1 MRWYKKVLII
11 LAASG
16 LLALFI
22 FFGLR
27 ITTVEVQ
34 GSKIYSQKEIK
45 DSVFTRKYADN
56 ELFFWIYNKLF
67 GINKLPFVEDI
78 EVEYNGWHKVTLQV
92 YDKTISGCIK
102 YMGQYVYFD
111 KDGIVL
117 QSMTTRRE
125 EVPVVT
131 GIRFGTFSIGK
142 AFNVK
147 DSSLFETI
155 MNLSQLIAHYKI
167 KVERIHVEQNRMVL
181 FTGNVKVYLAKKSI
195 YDDELSALSSVLQTV
210 EEKNLSGTINMEG
223 FKRGDK
229 IILKQPVKKSAKK
242 KKS

>member
-11 LAASG
+11 LAAAG

-34 GSKIYSQKEIK
+34 GSKIYSQKEIE

-142 AFNVK
+142 AFNWK
-147 DSSLFETI
+147 LPQDSGAVVVI
-155 MNLSQLIAHYKI
+155 
-167 KVERIHVEQNRMVL
+167 
-181 FTGNVKVYLAKKSI
+181 
-195 YDDELSALSSVLQTV
+195 
-210 EEKNLSGTINMEG
+210 
-223 FKRGDK
+223 
-229 IILKQPVKKSAKK
+229 
-242 KKS
+242 